1 MTFLQAIQMY
11 FVDVLPAL
19 LLGFFLSGLIHEFF
33 PSSWVEKYLGQSN
46 IRSVLY
52 ATVAGTILPICCWG
66 SLPMAVAFYKKGSR
80 LGAVLA
86 FLVATPA
93 TSVTALLIS
102 YRLLGPVFAIYEFFA
117 VIIIGIV
124 VGVAGNMFTQTR
136 ESSEETSC
144 SDCAGEEPDTE
155 KSFTG
160 RWRSALRFAF
170 WELPKDIG
178 LETLVG
184 IILAA
189 VVVSFAP
196 IGDWIRQYM
205 TGGGGYIF
213 SVVFGLTM
221 YICATGTVPLVDA
234 FLDQGLNLGAGMTLL
249 LIGPVTSYAT
259 ILVVRKKFGLKI
271 LLTYLGIVTV
281 LSLCMGYLFTI
292 I

>member
-1 MTFLQAIQMY
+1 MTFLQALQMY
-11 FVDVLPAL
+11 LVDVLPAL

-33 PSSWVEKYLGQSN
+33 PSSWIEKYLGQSN

-102 YRLLGPVFAIYEFFA
+102 YRLLGPAFAVYEFFA

-124 VGVAGNMFTQTR
+124 VGVVGNMFSQTR
-136 ESSEETSC
+136 ESSEEKTC
-144 SDCAGEEPDTE
+144 SDCAAEDSDTG

-160 RWRSALRFAF
+160 RWHSALRFAF
-170 WELPKDIG
+170 RDLPKDIG
-178 LETLVG
+178 LETLAG

-189 VVVSFAP
+189 VVISFAP
-196 IGDWIRQYM
+196 IGEWIQQYL
-205 TGGGGYIF
+205 TGGAGYLF

-259 ILVVRKKFGLKI
+259 ILVVRKKFGMTV
-271 LLTYLGIVTV
+271 LLTYLGVVTV
-281 LSLCMGYLFTI
+281 LSVLLGIFFTLL
-292 I
+292 